1 MNEIAKSKYNHVF
14 IILLCSIFLLVI
26 MQPWNLYFLNDD
38 FEHIPVSGNI
48 LLVTKNFL
56 RPVANLFLFVD
67 KQLYNKHAA
76 GYFFT
81 TWILHSACTAGVYL
95 VSLQVIKKYTL
106 DLPAYTALLTA
117 LFFLFYPF
125 HAEPL
130 FWIIARGSVIAAL
143 FAITSLY
150 FYLRKNEKSAY
161 LPIALL
167 LFIAALFTYESIWNV
182 LFFYCVIS
190 FFNIKKKSSASR
202 KEYFHAGIFVLTFL
216 LYLIVRFY
224 SLDTFT
230 GGYTEID
237 TNIFKISLL
246 LTNLLKLVARNFTPP
261 FHNTVFSVIFFSLSI
276 IVYTVAMVL
285 MFKKDKST
293 GWLIIILWLGVI
305 SGVITAT
312 PLGID
317 THGNESERYI
327 YYSSFFFC
335 FFVAA
340 IITLIKREEW
350 KYIITC
356 FIIISEITGLI
367 VYNAHYRYASAVV
380 KNTLEFIKKY
390 PDYKNAYFID
400 VPGEYKG
407 ALIFRVCLPNAIR
420 WIAPEC
426 KYDSVIIISQ
436 TEDAGGILPYQTGE
450 KTWTELSREKRFQE
464 QTNRYALKDTLGKN
478 IRLNENDAVFL
489 FTNKGLYKA
498 RRHD

>member
-1 MNEIAKSKYNHVF
+1 MSEIAKSKYNPGF

-56 RPVANLFLFVD
+56 RPVANLFLFID
-67 KQLYNKHAA
+67 KHLYNKQAD

-81 TWILHSACTAGVYL
+81 TWLLHAACTAGIYL

-125 HAEPL
+125 HAESL

-143 FAITSLY
+143 FAIMSLY
-150 FYLRKNEKSAY
+150 FYLKKNENYSH
-161 LPIALL
+161 LLIALL
-167 LFIAALFTYESIWNV
+167 FFVAALFTYESIWNV

-190 FFNIKKKSSASR
+190 FYNIKKKSSALE
-202 KEYFHAGIFVLTFL
+202 KECFHAGIFVLTFL
-216 LYLIVRFY
+216 LYLLVRLF
-224 SLDTFT
+224 SLDTLT

-237 TNIFKISLL
+237 TNIFKVPLL
-246 LTNLLKLVARNFTPP
+246 LANLLKLVARNFTPP
-261 FHNTVFSVIFFSLSI
+261 FHNTVFSIIFFSSSV
-276 IVYTVAMVL
+276 IVFVLAMLL

-293 GWLIIILWLGVI
+293 GWLMVILWLGVI
-305 SGVITAT
+305 SGVITAA

-335 FFVAA
+335 FFLAA
-340 IITLIKREEW
+340 IITLIKKKEW
-350 KYIITC
+350 KYIITG
-356 FIIISEITGLI
+356 FIIVSEITGLI
-367 VYNAHYRYASAVV
+367 VYNAHYRYTSAVV
-380 KNTLEFIKKY
+380 KKSLEFIKKY
-390 PDYKNAYFID
+390 PDYKNVYFID

-407 ALIFRVCLPNAIR
+407 ALIFRACLPNAIR
-420 WIAPEC
+420 WIASEC

-436 TEDAGGILPYQTGE
+436 TEDASGILPYQTGE
-450 KTWTELSREKRFQE
+450 KTWMEFSIEKRFQE
-464 QTNRYALKDTLGKN
+464 QTKQYAVKDTLGRN
-478 IRLNENDAVFL
+478 ILLNENDAVFW
-489 FTNKGLYKA
+489 FAKKGLYKV
-498 RRHD
+498 RRP